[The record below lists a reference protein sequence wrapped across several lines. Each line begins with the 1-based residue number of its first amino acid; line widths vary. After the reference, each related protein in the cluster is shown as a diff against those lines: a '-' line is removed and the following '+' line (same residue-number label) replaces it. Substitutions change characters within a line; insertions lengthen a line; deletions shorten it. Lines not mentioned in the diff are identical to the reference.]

1 MRWYIIRTLL
11 WKEILRNLANRGG
24 IALALLLVVAALLL
38 SVFGR
43 DQTAGGGLIGGVQR
57 CYIDYVED
65 GPWVQ
70 HLRKNVPPELADQ
83 LRFRSFDQ
91 TPRDSAGNIVYRQ
104 NTGAIQIRPAEPG
117 RSGYLIESWHH
128 GTDGSALAP
137 FEAWFWKETR
147 RFYAQQA
154 AAALE
159 RSSPGASNGLAALDP
174 QDNPLWQ
181 WKEAHRYFQ
190 NEVAVRAGRIGAAD
204 GLAGMIPDID
214 ARRRQ
219 LEGGAVDMRSS
230 IAAALVVFALFFA
243 CIYTLPSLTCEER
256 ERGILLA
263 QALSPAS
270 PLEILASKFLF
281 YPALGI
287 GLAVLLSGIYNP
299 AVLRQPFYWL
309 AVGFSTA
316 GFLGVGMTVAS
327 LARTQR
333 EASMGALCYL
343 LAVTLI
349 LFICQQTRV
358 PLLPYLAL
366 EFHGPRIL
374 QAALGQSV
382 TREHWGHLGGA
393 AALAIGWLG
402 LATYLFRRRGWQ

>member
-1 MRWYIIRTLL
+1 MRPGRVRV
-11 WKEILRNLANRGG
+11 EFVEEQARGG
-24 IALALLLVVAALLL
+24 EVRRESQRALAIIARAARIAPRAGQGGQ
-38 SVFGR
+38 VIPRFGPPGVHAR
-43 DQTAGGGLIGGVQR
+43 GRAEIGFGAS
-57 CYIDYVED
+57 
-65 GPWVQ
+65 GPSRHAQ
-70 HLRKNVPPELADQ
+70 G
-83 LRFRSFDQ
+83 
-91 TPRDSAGNIVYRQ
+91 DSARHKRGRAARQ
-104 NTGAIQIRPAEPG
+104 CQRAIQIRNCVVE
-117 RSGYLIESWHH
+117 
-128 GTDGSALAP
+128 
-137 FEAWFWKETR
+137 
-147 RFYAQQA
+147 
-154 AAALE
+154 AALGHAHA
-159 RSSPGASNGLAALDP
+159 RAAV
-174 QDNPLWQ
+174 QDVR
-181 WKEAHRYFQ
+181 EAHEQRHA
-190 NEVAVRAGRIGAAD
+190 E
-204 GLAGMIPDID
+204 
-214 ARRRQ
+214 
-219 LEGGAVDMRSS
+219 
-230 IAAALVVFALFFA
+230 
-243 CIYTLPSLTCEER
+243 
-256 ERGILLA
+256 
-263 QALSPAS
+263 AS